1 MSILE
6 TLFNGEYRT
15 PQETQVL
22 SPELHSRRR
31 EVFEQIEGALPEE
44 NWDTFCDIERAQNL
58 ASFREGFRLG
68 ALLMLELADQ
78 PQ

>member
-15 PQETQVL
+15 PQEKQTL
-22 SPELHSRRR
+22 SPELRDRRR
-31 EVFEQIEGALPEE
+31 EIFEQIEGALPEE
-44 NWDTFCDIERAQNL
+44 NWDAFCDIQRAQSF

-68 ALLMLELADQ
+68 ALLMLEL
-78 PQ
+78 